1 MAAEGTEADIFG
13 QTIVIVIAGGCLQDV
28 FNVPDGYAYHL
39 RDLDDEESQHVQTDI
54 DRRWE
59 CPACGHINTAP
70 TGTHVPCGNC
80 GLEYEVRD
88 E

>member
-1 MAAEGTEADIFG
+1 MTSQRTEADIFG
-13 QTIVIVIAGGCLQDV
+13 RTIVIVIAGGCLQDV

-59 CPACGHINTAP
+59 CPACGHTNTAVDR
-70 TGTHVPCGNC
+70 TKVSCDNC
-80 GLEYEVRD
+80 SLEYQVAG
-88 E
+88 